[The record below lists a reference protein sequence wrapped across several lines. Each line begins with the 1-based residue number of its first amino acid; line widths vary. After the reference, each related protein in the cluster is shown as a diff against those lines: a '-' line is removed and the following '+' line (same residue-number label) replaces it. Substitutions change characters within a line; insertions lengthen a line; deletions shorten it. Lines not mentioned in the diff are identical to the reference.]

1 MSETVL
7 DALPCTEGQVRV
19 RALEHGDAAPFAQGS
34 RDESVRRH
42 GHLPLSEY
50 TEDIVREQIDGA
62 IADGLADGCLAVLAI
77 ADASSDDFLGSI
89 VLFNVR
95 ADRAEVGFW
104 LAPWG
109 RGRGAARDALGAA
122 ARLAAHMGLVY
133 LDAQTAPENV
143 ASRRTLL
150 GAGYHEVGEPQTVIA
165 PSGAEFTALSATSAG
180 AEAFLHEPQLHGDHA
195 R

>member
-1 MSETVL
+1 MTVP
-7 DALPCTEGQVRV
+7 DALPCTEGQIRV
-19 RALEHGDAAPFAQGS
+19 RALEHRDAAPYARGS

-42 GHLPLSEY
+42 GHLPLPEY
-50 TEDIVREQIDGA
+50 TEDIVREQIDGV
-62 IADGLADGCLAVLAI
+62 IADGLADGSLAVLAI

-109 RGRGAARDALGAA
+109 RGRGAAREALAAA
-122 ARLAAHMGLVY
+122 ARLAAHRGLDF
-133 LDAQTAPENV
+133 LDARTAPGNA

-150 GAGYHEVGEPQTVIA
+150 SAGYHELGEPQTVTA
-165 PSGAEFTALSATSAG
+165 PSGTEFTALTFERPV
-180 AEAFLHEPQLHGDHA
+180 AEF
-195 R
+195 RSRV